1 MIYIFLSCRL
11 DHNAD
16 SAFEKVNARFQAALD
31 AIESKRQDVLSEV
44 KRKRDDKKKVLED
57 QINIIKAEKSK
68 VDSDV
73 QAMQHQV
80 EVRNITKK
88 ISELN
93 CKLDMVSTLSD
104 PRENSY
110 IEYISDSDLERN
122 HVSFILPNAMHFS
135 VQ

>member
-1 MIYIFLSCRL
+1 MWPKNEEKSKENLIQSSVHKFYLFLFYFIIFSKITFFL
-11 DHNAD
+11 
-16 SAFEKVNARFQAALD
+16 
-31 AIESKRQDVLSEV
+31 ESKRQEVLTEV

-57 QINIIKAEKSK
+57 QLNIIKAEKSK

-93 CKLDMVSTLSD
+93 W
-104 PRENSY
+104 
-110 IEYISDSDLERN
+110 
-122 HVSFILPNAMHFS
+122 
-135 VQ
+135 

>member
-1 MIYIFLSCRL
+1 M

-122 HVSFILPNAMHFS
+122 HVSFIFPNPIYLVCIFS
-135 VQ
+135 TMME

>member
-1 MIYIFLSCRL
+1 M

-122 HVSFILPNAMHFS
+122 HVSFIFS
-135 VQ
+135 NPMVLFT

>member
-1 MIYIFLSCRL
+1 M

-122 HVSFILPNAMHFS
+122 HVRFIFPNPMVLFT
-135 VQ
+135 

>member
-1 MIYIFLSCRL
+1 M

-122 HVSFILPNAMHFS
+122 HVSIIFPNPMVLFT
-135 VQ
+135 

>member
-1 MIYIFLSCRL
+1 M

-122 HVSFILPNAMHFS
+122 HVSFIFPNPMVLFT
-135 VQ
+135 